1 MPIEVIIES
10 LNRPEIEVG
19 STTQQEVV
27 IEPSAGGSGK
37 KDPYIVSNLTTDL
50 EPFTKAGEY
59 HIVFKHQLRPDRPD
73 TIEIPFILFVQVSP
87 NGDIIQARWTS
98 GGYIDRAKAYN
109 SESWGE
115 WSEQYNYASK
125 ADIEDAKQWAA
136 IGWVL

>member
-10 LNRPEIEVG
+10 LNRPEIEVD
-19 STTQQEVV
+19 SATQQEVV

-59 HIVFKHQLRPDRPD
+59 HIVMRRYVEQEQY
-73 TIEIPFILFVQVSP
+73 EISLPYILYVQVTPRGTITQILVEPLSHKV
-87 NGDIIQARWTS
+87 RTC
-98 GGYIDRAKAYN
+98 IDGVW
-109 SESWGE
+109 SE
-115 WSEQYNYASK
+115 WSEQYIYASK
-125 ADIEDAKQWAA
+125 ADIEEAKQWAA